1 LTAVPTC
8 GRRLVDTPLA
18 FHHGSVTTTAT
29 PADRVLSPGR
39 SQADPAVSWHLV
51 AHLERF
57 WPSRRLDA
65 FDEFCRAR

>member
-1 LTAVPTC
+1 MTPTA
-8 GRRLVDTPLA
+8 A
-18 FHHGSVTTTAT
+18 
-29 PADRVLSPGR
+29 PADRAVAPGR
-39 SQADPAVSWHLV
+39 SASDPAVSWHLV